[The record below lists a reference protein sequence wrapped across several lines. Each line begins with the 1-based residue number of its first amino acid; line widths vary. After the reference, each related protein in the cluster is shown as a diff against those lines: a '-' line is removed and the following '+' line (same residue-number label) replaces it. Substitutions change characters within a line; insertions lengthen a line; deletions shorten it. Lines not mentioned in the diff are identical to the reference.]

1 MAQKNQFYVTAK
13 KIITPKN
20 IVFNYPDGKLI
31 GVIATDEV
39 VYFAVGTDTLFLTAA
54 GFQITAQ
61 EDFADVN
68 TALSATNI
76 SGS

>member
-1 MAQKNQFYVTAK
+1 MAQKVQFYVTAK
-13 KIITPKN
+13 KIISPQGK
-20 IVFNYPDGKLI
+20 IFNYPDGKQF

-39 VYFAVGTDTLFLTAA
+39 VYTAVGTDTLLLTS
-54 GFQITAQ
+54 GGWQITAQ